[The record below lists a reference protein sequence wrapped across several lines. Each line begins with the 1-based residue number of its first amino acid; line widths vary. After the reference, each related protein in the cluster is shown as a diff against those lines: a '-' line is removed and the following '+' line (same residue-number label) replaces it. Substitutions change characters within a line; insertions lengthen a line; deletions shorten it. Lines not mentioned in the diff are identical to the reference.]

1 MKASHEAATART
13 MVAGALCAAALG
25 GCAVGPDYV
34 APDPNVPD
42 MWAQEVSAGVAEGE
56 SHVQTWWT
64 TLNDPM
70 LDDIIARAAGG
81 NFDLAEAFARIQ
93 EARAL
98 RGVATGERFP
108 DVNGFGFYER
118 NRVSE
123 TVFEQPPAPQSRTQ
137 NFQGGGFDATW
148 EIDVWGRITRSIE
161 STDAGLQASVEDYRD
176 VLVVLYAEV
185 ATAYVD
191 VRAFQARIE
200 YSEANIVAQRDTL
213 QLTEDRRRAELAP
226 VLDVR
231 QAELTLSETEAF
243 LPLLRQGLMQSIH
256 RVAVLLGEYPGALYD
271 QLLAPAPIPGV
282 PTAVST
288 GLPADLVRQRPDIR
302 RAERELAAQ
311 TAQIGVATAD
321 LYPRFSLSGS
331 FAFEGTSDLL
341 DAGNL
346 VWSWGPAFQWN
357 LFDGGRVRNRIHVE
371 EARTEQVLRRYEQ
384 TVLRALEE
392 VENAVVAYREEQVR
406 RDALERSVT
415 AAAESVELVNTLY
428 RTGLTDFQNVR
439 DMEASLTLQQD
450 AFAESQGRVV
460 KNLIELYRALGGGWE
475 PDPDELVREIE
486 DQKNGEPVL

>member
-271 QLLAPAPIPGV
+271 QLLAPAPVPGV
-282 PTAVST
+282 PTVVRT

-311 TAQIGVATAD
+311 TAQIGRASC
-321 LYPRFSLSGS
+321 R
-331 FAFEGTSDLL
+331 E
-341 DAGNL
+341 
-346 VWSWGPAFQWN
+346 
-357 LFDGGRVRNRIHVE
+357 RV
-371 EARTEQVLRRYEQ
+371 
-384 TVLRALEE
+384 
-392 VENAVVAYREEQVR
+392 
-406 RDALERSVT
+406 
-415 AAAESVELVNTLY
+415 
-428 RTGLTDFQNVR
+428 
-439 DMEASLTLQQD
+439 
-450 AFAESQGRVV
+450 
-460 KNLIELYRALGGGWE
+460 
-475 PDPDELVREIE
+475 
-486 DQKNGEPVL
+486 